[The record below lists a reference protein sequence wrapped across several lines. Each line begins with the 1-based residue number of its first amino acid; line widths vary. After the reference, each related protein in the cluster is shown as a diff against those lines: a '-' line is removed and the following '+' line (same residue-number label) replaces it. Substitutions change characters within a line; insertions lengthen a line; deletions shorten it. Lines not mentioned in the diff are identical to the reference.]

1 MERLLARRSR
11 SLNEDAFAMWYQLA
25 VTVLGLW
32 IMASPDVMGY
42 EGPERLNNH
51 IVGPLVVS
59 MAIIALAETTRGV
72 RWVNVVL
79 GCWLV
84 AAPVLLQYE
93 PLSIGVRSAVLG
105 IAIAG
110 LSWFPGERRSLLGG
124 GWSALWKRRLEGGA
138 PTGTHPDKHYSPVGR
153 RNAG

>member
-1 MERLLARRSR
+1 MFNHLLVAG
-11 SLNEDAFAMWYQLA
+11 
-25 VTVLGLW
+25 LGLW

-59 MAIIALAETTRGV
+59 MGIIALAETTRAA

-84 AAPVLLQYE
+84 LAPVLLRYE
-93 PLSIGVRSAVLG
+93 PLHVGARSVVLG
-105 IAIAG
+105 MAIAG
-110 LSWFPGERRSLLGG
+110 LSWLPAERRSSQGG
-124 GWSALWKRRLEGGA
+124 GWSVLWKRTR
-138 PTGTHPDKHYSPVGR
+138 YSPIGR
-153 RNAG
+153 RKTE

>member
-1 MERLLARRSR
+1 MS
-11 SLNEDAFAMWYQLA
+11 YQLA
-25 VTVLGLW
+25 VILLGLW
-32 IMASPDVMGY
+32 LMASPDVMDY

-59 MAIIALAETTRGV
+59 MGIIALAETTRAV

-84 AAPVLLQYE
+84 LAPMLLRYE
-93 PLSIGVRSAVLG
+93 PLHIGVRSALLG

-110 LSWFPGERRSLLGG
+110 LSWSPGERRSLQGG
-124 GWSALWKRRLEGGA
+124 GWSALWRREAG
-138 PTGTHPDKHYSPVGR
+138 PVGTARADSHKRSTPNGR
-153 RNAG
+153 RKAG